1 MADETG
7 AAGAVKETKQE
18 NKQVFRVQKVYI
30 KDVSFETPRSTEIFT
45 EQAQW
50 SPEVKVQLNTENKNI
65 KDDLYEIA
73 LMLTVTVELQE
84 KPAYLAEVQQ
94 AGLFTISGFNKDE
107 HAHLLGSYAPSVLFP
122 FVREVISDLAVKG
135 GFPQMLLDPINF
147 DALYAQHLASNK
159 KQNAP
164 APETQQ

>member
-1 MADETG
+1 MAEEKGG
-7 AAGAVKETKQE
+7 AAAQQE
-18 NKQVFRVQKVYI
+18 NKQVFRVQKVYV

-65 KDDLYEIA
+65 RDDLYECT

-94 AGLFTISGFNKDE
+94 SGLFTISGFPE
-107 HAHLLGSYAPSVLFP
+107 AELAHLLGSYAPSVLFP
-122 FVREVISDLAVKG
+122 FVREVVSDLAVKG

-147 DALYAQHLASNK
+147 DALYAPVSYTHLTLPTIYSV
-159 KQNAP
+159 
-164 APETQQ
+164 

>member
-1 MADETG
+1 MAEETG
-7 AAGAVKETKQE
+7 AAGAAGKQE
-18 NKQVFRVQKVYI
+18 NQQVFRVQKVYV

-50 SPEVKVQLNTENKNI
+50 APEVKVQLNTENKNV
-65 KDDLYEIA
+65 KDDIYECT
-73 LMLTVTVELQE
+73 LMLTVTVELAE

-94 AGLFTISGFNKDE
+94 SGLFTISGFGKDE
-107 HAHLLGSYAPSVLFP
+107 MAHLLGSYAPSVLFP
-122 FVREVISDLAVKG
+122 FIREVVSDLAVKG

-147 DALYAQHLASNK
+147 DALYAQHVASN

>member
-1 MADETG
+1 MAEETG
-7 AAGAVKETKQE
+7 AAAQQE
-18 NKQVFRVQKVYI
+18 NQQVFRVQKVYV

-50 SPEVKVQLNTENKNI
+50 TPEVKVQLNTENKNV
-65 KDDLYEIA
+65 KDDLYECT

-84 KPAYLAEVQQ
+84 QPAYLAEVQQ
-94 AGLFTISGFNKDE
+94 SGLFTISGFPEKE
-107 HAHLLGSYAPSVLFP
+107 LAHLLGSYAPSVLFP
-122 FVREVISDLAVKG
+122 FVREVVSDLAVKG

-159 KQNAP
+159 QQNAP
-164 APETQQ
+164 APETQH

>member
-1 MADETG
+1 MAEEKGG
-7 AAGAVKETKQE
+7 AAAQQE
-18 NKQVFRVQKVYI
+18 NKQVFRVQKVYV

-65 KDDLYEIA
+65 RDDLYECT

-94 AGLFTISGFNKDE
+94 SGLFTISGFPE
-107 HAHLLGSYAPSVLFP
+107 AELAHLLGSYAPSVLFP
-122 FVREVISDLAVKG
+122 FVREVVSDLAVKG

-147 DALYAQHLASNK
+147 DALYSQHLNK

-164 APETQQ
+164 APETQH

>member
-1 MADETG
+1 MAEETG
-7 AAGAVKETKQE
+7 AAGTQETQ
-18 NKQVFRVQKVYI
+18 QIFRVQKVYI

-50 SPEVKVQLNTENKNI
+50 APEVKVQLNTENKNI
-65 KDDLYEIA
+65 RDDLFECT
-73 LMLTVTVELQE
+73 LMLTVTVELEE

-94 AGLFTISGFNKDE
+94 SGLFTIAGFSDE
-107 HAHLLGSYAPSVLFP
+107 EKAHLLGSYAPSVLFP
-122 FVREVISDLAVKG
+122 FVREVVSDLAVKG

-147 DALYAQHLASNK
+147 DALYSQHLNSNK
-159 KQNAP
+159 QQNAP

>member
-1 MADETG
+1 MAEETG
-7 AAGAVKETKQE
+7 AAGAAGKQE
-18 NKQVFRVQKVYI
+18 NQQVFRVQKVYV

-50 SPEVKVQLNTENKNI
+50 TPEVKVQLNTENKNV
-65 KDDLYEIA
+65 KDDIYECT
-73 LMLTVTVELQE
+73 LMLTVTVELAE

-94 AGLFTISGFNKDE
+94 SGLFTISGFGKE
-107 HAHLLGSYAPSVLFP
+107 EMAHLLGSYAPSVLFP
-122 FVREVISDLAVKG
+122 FIREVVSDLAVKG

-147 DALYAQHLASNK
+147 DALYAQHVASN

>member
-1 MADETG
+1 MAEETG
-7 AAGAVKETKQE
+7 AAAAQE
-18 NKQVFRVQKVYI
+18 NQQVFRVQKVYV

-50 SPEVKVQLNTENKNI
+50 TPEVKVQLNTENKNI
-65 KDDLYEIA
+65 KDDLFECT

-94 AGLFTISGFNKDE
+94 SGLFTIAGFNDE
-107 HAHLLGSYAPSVLFP
+107 EKAHLLGSYAPSVLFP
-122 FVREVISDLAVKG
+122 FVREVVSDLAVKG

-147 DALYAQHLASNK
+147 DALYAQHVASNK
-159 KQNAP
+159 QQNAP

>member
-1 MADETG
+1 MAEEKS
-7 AAGAVKETKQE
+7 AAGAASTQD
-18 NKQVFRVQKVYI
+18 NKQVFRVQKVYV

-50 SPEVKVQLNTENKNI
+50 TPEVKVQLNTENKNI
-65 KDDLYEIA
+65 KDDLYECT
-73 LMLTVTVELQE
+73 LMLTVTVELAE

-94 AGLFTISGFNKDE
+94 SGLFTISGFGKDE
-107 HAHLLGSYAPSVLFP
+107 MAHLLGSYAPSVLFP

-135 GFPQMLLDPINF
+135 GYPQMLLDPINF
-147 DALYAQHLASNK
+147 DALYAQHAASN